1 LDFARYPQSHD
12 TSAQSV
18 DRACGALRPAQIAGF
33 LASLLVVAGLLLS
46 AVKAQAFPPLK
57 ITTNGNSVQWSSL
70 ESEWGYRI
78 AVSNLPRLTEHRVT
92 DYFEQAVTANP
103 QTYTPNAKALDF
115 TPIKGKVFVGIGPL
129 SSPSTSPE
137 EWSTNEVEVTPTGL
151 TLEPPTALTLS
162 ADSES
167 ISWTSVDNGE
177 WGYEIAVSNLP
188 RNTEGRITKY
198 YWQALGADPQSF
210 KPDPTKLPFIP
221 AKEKVFVG
229 VGAVASSGESAAS
242 WTASE
247 AILRIPE
254 EVSPVEEPHKPEPPQ
269 PPLNT
274 PSRPLNTSPPSTSG
288 TAIVGNDLTA
298 SLGAWQGEPTSYTY
312 EWQLCNEQGS
322 ACNNISGATG
332 ATLTLTSGYVG
343 HRLRAVVIAGNAGG
357 NTAAVSMPSAEVG
370 ARVGASMEWT
380 FGWSTTGSWTKVQS
394 LQVLG
399 IPPGGVVE
407 VVCRGHGCPFASR
420 RVTPGAQRTSC
431 RSRRCGHANPA
442 THVDLAHLFKG
453 RHLPGGLVISVRV
466 VKAGWVGRLYTFT
479 LRAGR
484 NPLHTQTCLA
494 PNSTQPTH
502 C

>member
-1 LDFARYPQSHD
+1 MDFDRYPKSYG
-12 TSAQSV
+12 TSAQSI
-18 DRACGALRPAQIAGF
+18 DRAYDAVRPAQIRGF
-33 LASLLVVAGLLLS
+33 FALLLAVATLLLS
-46 AVKAQAFPPLK
+46 AAKAQAFPPFE
-57 ITTNGNSVQWSSL
+57 ITANGNTVQWSSL
-70 ESEWGYRI
+70 QSEWGYRI
-78 AVSNLPRLTEHRVT
+78 AVSNLPRNAPGRKT
-92 DYFEQAVTANP
+92 DYFEQAVAANP
-103 QTYTPNAKALDF
+103 QTYTPDAKALDF

-129 SSPSTSPE
+129 SSPHTSPE
-137 EWSTNEVEVTPTGL
+137 EWSTNEVAVTPTGL
-151 TLEPPTALTLS
+151 ILEPPTALTLS
-162 ADSES
+162 ADNES
-167 ISWTSVDNGE
+167 ISWTSVDDGE

-198 YWQALGADPQSF
+198 FWQALGVDPQSF

-254 EVSPVEEPHKPEPPQ
+254 EEPPVEGPHKPEPP
-269 PPLNT
+269 PGT
-274 PSRPLNTSPPSTSG
+274 PTHPLNTSPPSISG
-288 TAIVGNDLTA
+288 TAIVGDDLAA
-298 SLGAWQGEPTSYTY
+298 SLGAWQGGPTSYTY
-312 EWQLCNEQGS
+312 EWQLCNRGGN

-332 ATLTLTSGYVG
+332 AILTLTSAYVG
-343 HRLRAVVIAGNAGG
+343 HSLRAVVIASNATGST
-357 NTAAVSMPSAEVG
+357 TAMSAPSAEVG

-399 IPPGGVVE
+399 IPPGGYVE
-407 VVCRGHGCPFASR
+407 VVCRGRGCPLASK

-431 RSRRCGHANPA
+431 RSHGCGHS

-453 RHLPGGLVISVRV
+453 HHLPGGLIISVRV

-484 NPLHTQTCLA
+484 NPRHTQTCLA